1 MYECG
6 KLKKVI
12 GNKFLFPV
20 ILEQLNGFLPWWT
33 LATCLFMLHFL
44 EHLYSQMSHLNGL
57 HLVSI
62 GTIVSF
68 LWTIFK
74 CISYTIFLSNWS
86 LHCSQNRS
94 LIVLDSRWVEKLL
107 DSVDDS
113 NSFFIKGSSLIW
125 ISSCKWFT
133 GDFGNIFMIEFWA
146 IVGFKPGFSRHWQTK
161 LPSNYYWWR
170 NQIFWTIIFGQLF
183 CFCFVQYFKVPC
195 TNYLLQ
201 LWQQVVTPIFFSN
214 ATS

>member
-1 MYECG
+1 
-6 KLKKVI
+6 
-12 GNKFLFPV
+12 
-20 ILEQLNGFLPWWT
+20 
-33 LATCLFMLHFL
+33 
-44 EHLYSQMSHLNGL
+44 MSHLNGL

-133 GDFGNIFMIEFWA
+133 GDFGNIFGNILLLALNLGFQDTDKPNFLQMIIDEE
-146 IVGFKPGFSRHWQTK
+146 IKS
-161 LPSNYYWWR
+161 
-170 NQIFWTIIFGQLF
+170 FGQLF
-183 CFCFVQYFKVPC
+183 LVSYFVFVLFSISRFPAPTTCY
-195 TNYLLQ
+195 NYD
-201 LWQQVVTPIFFSN
+201 SK
-214 ATS
+214 